1 VKLSDLSQPLVRAAI
16 EAANTRDQQAWYALF
31 AEDATLTDDGSP
43 EDFRQWSENELFGP
57 SQTRITAIHSEKQDG
72 TVVHADLR
80 SDRWGDFQ
88 TFWKFTLANGKI
100 TRLEV
105 GQE

>member
-1 VKLSDLSQPLVRAAI
+1 MNVSDLSQPLVRAAI
-16 EAANTRDQQAWYALF
+16 EAANARDRQAWLALF
-31 AEDATLTDDGSP
+31 ADGAVLTDDGSP
-43 EDFRQWSENELFGP
+43 HALREWSDGELFGE
-57 SQTRITAIHSEKQDG
+57 SHTRITAIHGEEQHG
-72 TVVHADLR
+72 TLVHADLH

-100 TRLEV
+100 TRLDV

>member
-1 VKLSDLSQPLVRAAI
+1 MKLSDLSQPLVHAAI
-16 EAANTRDQQAWYALF
+16 EATNARDPQAWYALF
-31 AEDATLTDDGSP
+31 ADGATLSDDGTP

-57 SQTRITAIHSEKQDG
+57 SQTRITAIHSEEQNG
-72 TVVHADLR
+72 TVIHADLH
-80 SDRWGDFQ
+80 SDHWGDFQ
-88 TFWKFTLANGKI
+88 TFWKFTLANGRI

>member
-1 VKLSDLSQPLVRAAI
+1 MKLSDLSQPLVRAAI
-16 EAANTRDQQAWYALF
+16 EAANARDSQAWYVLF
-31 AEDATLTDDGSP
+31 ADGATLSDDGQP
-43 EDFRQWSENELFGP
+43 EDFRQWSESELFGQ
-57 SQTRITAIHSEKQDG
+57 SQTRVTAIHSEEENG
-72 TVVHADLR
+72 TLVHADLH

-88 TFWKFTLANGKI
+88 TFWKFTLENGKI